1 MVFEVMRMDEISPGR
16 SVVRKEEGSGQ
27 NPEEKK
33 DQMVS
38 SQQAIATKRQKN
50 KARNPIHLN

>member
-16 SVVRKEEGSGQ
+16 SVVRREKGSGQ
-27 NPEEKK
+27 NPEEQK

-38 SQQAIATKRQKN
+38 SQEAIATKRQKN
-50 KARNPIHLN
+50 KAKNPIHLN